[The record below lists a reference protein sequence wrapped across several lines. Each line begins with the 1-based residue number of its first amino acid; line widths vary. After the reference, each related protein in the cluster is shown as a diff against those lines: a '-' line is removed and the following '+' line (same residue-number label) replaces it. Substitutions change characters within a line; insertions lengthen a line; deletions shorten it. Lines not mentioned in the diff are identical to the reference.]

1 MLKKQEILSSEES
14 WKNVL
19 ALVPDE
25 NILFYERQTKPY
37 SHLISCVFYFS
48 DFAKAIFREIWFSR
62 FS

>member
-1 MLKKQEILSSEES
+1 
-14 WKNVL
+14 L